1 MKRLVIYIDDYLY
14 QFIKRQMKKD
24 DRYIKR
30 MLIETL
36 RNDLLDH
43 IKRIEDTLK
52 QQRDDYRT
60 LVELVKEYKKT

>member
-1 MKRLVIYIDDYLY
+1 
-14 QFIKRQMKKD
+14 MKKD